1 MTELLLISGAFFAGL
16 VGGFLG
22 LGGGIILVPFLSL
35 VILMPMHQA
44 VAISLATI
52 MANSLVSSTEY
63 LRKDMVDLRLVI
75 LLSIFASVGAVAGSI
90 LGKYIPGDYLQV
102 AFSLVLAYTTY
113 SILKKKDNTDP
124 KRKSDHNPNIW
135 MVALIALLA
144 GIVSSLLGVGGGIL
158 IVPAIYL
165 IFNYPMN
172 IARGSS
178 AFTIG
183 VIATAGSVVYFV
195 QGILNVEFAGQI
207 MLGTIAGGWLGGWLG
222 TRAKSN
228 VVKAAFS
235 LLLIY
240 LAIKMFL
247 QGIA

>member
-22 LGGGIILVPFLSL
+22 LGGGVILVPFLSL
-35 VILMPMHQA
+35 VISLPMHQA
-44 VAISLATI
+44 VALSLATI

-90 LGKYIPGDYLQV
+90 LGKYAPENYLQV
-102 AFSLVLAYTTY
+102 AFSLMLAYTTY
-113 SILKKKDNTDP
+113 SILKKKDGAVP
-124 KRKSDHNPNIW
+124 ERKSGHEPNIW
-135 MVALIALLA
+135 AVGLIALLA
-144 GIVSSLLGVGGGIL
+144 GILSSMLGIGGGVL
-158 IVPAIYL
+158 IIPAAYL

-183 VIATAGSVVYFV
+183 IIATTGSVVYFV
-195 QGILNVEFAGQI
+195 QGILNVESAGQI
-207 MLGTIAGGWLGGWLG
+207 MLGTIAGGWLGSWLG

-228 VVKAAFS
+228 VVKAVFS